1 MKNREIKVFEHE
13 TLRVGDEERGLK
25 PNELKENDRQ
35 EYLEGILDR
44 IVVRLDTETNDHH
57 LKITFK
63 MGLVGDGIE
72 YADPKIKSKGYT
84 VVEGDTDAELILP
97 YAQTQQMHKD
107 ARTSG
112 RWDEEVKKKLPS
124 RRKK

>member
-1 MKNREIKVFEHE
+1 
-13 TLRVGDEERGLK
+13 
-25 PNELKENDRQ
+25 
-35 EYLEGILDR
+35 
-44 IVVRLDTETNDHH
+44 LDTETNDHQ
-57 LKITFK
+57 LKVRFK

-84 VVEGDTDAELILP
+84 VVDGDTDAEVVLP

-112 RWDEEVKKKLPS
+112 RWDEEVKKTAK
-124 RRKK
+124 